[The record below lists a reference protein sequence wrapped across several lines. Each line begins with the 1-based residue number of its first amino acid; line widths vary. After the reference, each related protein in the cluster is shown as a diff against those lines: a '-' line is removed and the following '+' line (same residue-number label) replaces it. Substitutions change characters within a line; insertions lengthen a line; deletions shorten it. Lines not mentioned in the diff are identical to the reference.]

1 MNPRSQCMLTVFD
14 RRQELMENMMIVCLY
29 VSEQLI
35 ICMSSAKPSPKYP
48 VCASFLMIPWQR
60 VLLLSSR
67 NPNHA
72 GDA

>member
-1 MNPRSQCMLTVFD
+1 MLTVFD
-14 RRQELMENMMIVCLY
+14 WRQELVENMMIVCLD

-35 ICMSSAKPSPKYP
+35 ICMLTQFSEAGE
-48 VCASFLMIPWQR
+48 ASFAI
-60 VLLLSSR
+60 LSSR